1 MWAFKS
7 GMQNAKQSQYIL
19 ESKIII
25 KKSKASSNK
34 NMFIGFAFK
43 AILWPGQ
50 LPKSCLLTLL
60 RSTLGQFDPLLI
72 VDHVTYVGLTR
83 VKTQLDNFMQQGKY
97 LVLNEINEHW
107 TGVVHITDL
116 YCYDCKCKYVVG
128 PNFNMGLELSICLR
142 SRYPLI

>member
-1 MWAFKS
+1 
-7 GMQNAKQSQYIL
+7 MQNAKQSQYIL

-97 LVLNEINEHW
+97 LVLNEINEH
-107 TGVVHITDL
+107 
-116 YCYDCKCKYVVG
+116 
-128 PNFNMGLELSICLR
+128 
-142 SRYPLI
+142 